1 MKRRKK
7 LGEMLLEAG
16 VIDALQLRDALSY
29 QSERG
34 GRLGSILVKRG
45 ILSEKELLSIIVE
58 QYGVKS
64 ISLDSADRPSYKVM
78 RLVKMDTAKKLCI
91 FPLEFDGKTL
101 LTAMSDPTDLMT
113 VDDISFM
120 LGVRIKPVLAL
131 ESEIMRAIERH
142 YESDTTGIPWDNG
155 SVADPSP
162 DRFDGRMDRP
172 PCQDSAGTHD
182 SHAKPDFSR
191 HQALEGLID
200 LLIDKGVI
208 SKDEMIGK
216 IVRKGSPHIRV
227 SAHHSGV
234 PTGAVTIGK
243 VEEHVLAGRD
253 ITKEEALGLSSLSEQ
268 DQVDLF
274 ASANRI
280 RAHFRGD
287 TVDLC
292 SIINA
297 KSGACTEDCSFCS
310 QSYKSSAKI
319 SRFTLLKAEQVLSSA
334 EAARQGGARRF
345 CIVTSGRQISE
356 KDLGTIQDMLPGVR
370 SRGLLPCA
378 TLGLLTGN
386 ELLLLKKAGLE
397 RYHNNLE
404 TSERFFPS
412 ICTRHTWRDK
422 ITTIMA
428 AKTVGLSVCSGGI
441 FGLGETWEDRIDL
454 AFALKEISPDSV
466 PINFLTPIAGTR
478 LEIRQ
483 PLDPLEALKI
493 ISIYR
498 FILPDK
504 EIRVCGGRMQTLGDL
519 NAMIFFAGADG
530 LLTGNYLTTL
540 GRFFEDD
547 LKLIRSCGL
556 KALA

>member
-1 MKRRKK
+1 V
-7 LGEMLLEAG
+7 G
-16 VIDALQLRDALSY
+16 
-29 QSERG
+29 
-34 GRLGSILVKRG
+34 
-45 ILSEKELLSIIVE
+45 
-58 QYGVKS
+58 
-64 ISLDSADRPSYKVM
+64 
-78 RLVKMDTAKKLCI
+78 TAKKLCI

-101 LTAMSDPTDLMT
+101 LTAMADPTDLRT
-113 VDDISFM
+113 IDDISFM

-142 YESDTTGIPWDNG
+142 YESDKTDIPQDKAPAAG
-155 SVADPSP
+155 PPP
-162 DRFDGRMDRP
+162 DRYDGPIDRTF
-172 PCQDSAGTHD
+172 CKTAGTHD

-191 HQALEGLID
+191 RQALEGLID
-200 LLIDKGVI
+200 LLIDRGVI
-208 SKDEMIGK
+208 SKEELIGK
-216 IVRKGSPHIRV
+216 IDQKVSSHIRI
-227 SAHHSGV
+227 SAHHAGV
-234 PTGAVTIGK
+234 LTGAATIRK
-243 VEEHVLAGRD
+243 VEEHVLAGRG
-253 ITKEEALGLSSLSEQ
+253 ITKDEALGLSSLSEQ

-274 ASANRI
+274 ASANRV
-280 RAHFRGD
+280 RARFRGD

-310 QSYKSSAKI
+310 QSCKSSAEI

-345 CIVTSGRQISE
+345 CIVTSGRRVSE
-356 KDLGTIQDMLPGVR
+356 KDLGTIQEMLPGIR

-378 TLGLLTGN
+378 TLGLLTGD

-412 ICTRHTWRDK
+412 ICSTHTWQDK
-422 ITTIMA
+422 IKTLTA
-428 AKTVGLSVCSGGI
+428 AKTAGLSVCSGGI

-454 AFALKEISPDSV
+454 AFALKELSPDSV

-478 LEIRQ
+478 LETRQ

-530 LLTGNYLTTL
+530 LLTGNYLTTP
-540 GRFFEDD
+540 GRYFEDD